1 MFWRVDHE
9 PDLERSAGQEDLQFD
24 DPSWIIDHHRRN
36 IILKISKPEGASSI
50 KSGNIASPLNA
61 QVHVESKNAS
71 DHDQRQIEHSY
82 RINFSELQR
91 LYLRQLQ
98 HKLIQHAVDL
108 RYNASEPAGWAED
121 LRQYGKASLILPRH
135 PVSLYAKLPHSTS
148 AARLRLHGQTYPT
161 FQGSVLRNRRT
172 VHRALHVASRYEK

>member
-1 MFWRVDHE
+1 MFWRVGPE

-36 IILKISKPEGASSI
+36 IIFKIFKSEGASSTR
-50 KSGNIASPLNA
+50 SWGTSSSLNA
-61 QVHVESKNAS
+61 QVHVEPKNAQV
-71 DHDQRQIEHSY
+71 HDQRKGEYSY

-108 RYNASEPAGWAED
+108 RYNASEPAGWTED
-121 LRQYGKASLILPRH
+121 LREYGKTPLTPPRH
-135 PVSLYAKLPHSTS
+135 PIPLYAELLHSTS
-148 AARLRLHGQTYPT
+148 AARLRLHGQTHPN
-161 FQGSVLRNRRT
+161 L
-172 VHRALHVASRYEK
+172 